1 MTNAIHHIIKES
13 TKVII
18 GASAVFSNGDV
29 MSRIGTSVVTMAAH
43 DAKIPVM
50 VLCEVYKFS
59 DIVRLDSFVW
69 NEIGLFFSF
78 LCLLFF

>member
-1 MTNAIHHIIKES
+1 MTNAIHHVIKDS
-13 TKVII
+13 TKVIV

-29 MSRIGTSVVTMAAH
+29 MSRIGTSVVAMAAH
-43 DAKIPVM
+43 DAKIPMM

-69 NEIGLFFSF
+69 NEIGKFLSLFGY
-78 LCLLFF
+78 